1 MSEPV
6 IFRPDD
12 QTVQVTPRAGWA
24 STDHDREVPDTRSEQ
39 ESATIKQDLGADT
52 RASLD
57 YAYEK

>member
-1 MSEPV
+1 M

-52 RASLD
+52 RESLD

>member
-1 MSEPV
+1 M